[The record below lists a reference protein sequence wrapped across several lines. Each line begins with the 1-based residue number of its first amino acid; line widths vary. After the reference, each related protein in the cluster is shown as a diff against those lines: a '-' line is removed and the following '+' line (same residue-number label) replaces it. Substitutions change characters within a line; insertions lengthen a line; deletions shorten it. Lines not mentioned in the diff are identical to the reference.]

1 MLDDESTGVFNG
13 KIFVKKDAQKTNAYQ
28 SSKAILISEGA
39 SMNSKPQLEIFAD
52 DVKCSHGAAIGQIS
66 KNEIFYFKSRGI
78 SEQEA
83 QNILTY
89 AFANEVIG
97 KVKFAELRTYLDNEL
112 KERLK
117 IDF

>member
-1 MLDDESTGVFNG
+1 
-13 KIFVKKDAQKTNAYQ
+13 
-28 SSKAILISEGA
+28 
-39 SMNSKPQLEIFAD
+39 
-52 DVKCSHGAAIGQIS
+52 
-66 KNEIFYFKSRGI
+66 
-78 SEQEA
+78 
-83 QNILTY
+83 LTY